1 MHFALLAACALA
13 ALVVFAV
20 MLHSIATFRRA
31 RGVGPAAFIRSTL
44 VETLWAIVP
53 VAILFASAAPSVRMV
68 VQARH
73 AEPPVLAMNEAKRS
87 VPGPASQP
95 RTERQTP
102 AVNGQ

>member
-31 RGVGPAAFIRSTL
+31 RVAGLAAFIRSTL
-44 VETLWAIVP
+44 VEMLWAIVP

-73 AEPPVLAMNEAKRS
+73 AEPPALAMNEPKPS
-87 VPGPASQP
+87 VPVPASQP
-95 RTERQTP
+95 RIERQPT